1 MAGSK
6 QRTILISGC
15 TEGGAGNALA
25 LAFAAAGLRVFATA
39 RSLKSMKNLQDQK
52 NIETFTLDVT
62 SQDSINNVK
71 AEISRLTGGTLDILY
86 NNAGAP
92 DSDRVRK
99 MFDANVFGLFD
110 MVTAFTPLLLA
121 AVPTSSTP
129 PTIVNVASVL
139 ARLPGPFTSGY
150 NASKAAVASYSDT
163 LRLEVSPLGL
173 KVLTVYMGEVSTAI
187 IQADNV
193 KFAPDSVY
201 ADTEAKIRER
211 SATHEKTTM
220 KPDEFARQVVPEV
233 LSAKSP
239 YVWKG
244 TNAFIVW
251 LLNAFGPRTVFDS
264 TMNGASGLS
273 DQTIRKKIFQKGQ
286 DKLKSA

>member
-71 AEISRLTGGTLDILY
+71 TEISRLTGGTLDILY

-220 KPDEFARQVVPEV
+220 KPEEFARQVVPEV

-273 DQTIRKKIFQKGQ
+273 DQTIRKKIFQRGQ